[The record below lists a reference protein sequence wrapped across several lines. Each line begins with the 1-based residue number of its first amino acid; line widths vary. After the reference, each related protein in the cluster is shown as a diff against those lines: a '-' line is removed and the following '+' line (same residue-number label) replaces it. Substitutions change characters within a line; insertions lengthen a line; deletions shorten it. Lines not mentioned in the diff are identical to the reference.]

1 MDKREGAL
9 QARAACTKAQAQKTL
24 PAEHCEARKAGP
36 GPRALGKVASE
47 SGDGFGGS
55 GASVPERGEAWA
67 WETWEAG
74 APVRDVWNRPGL
86 ERWQQI
92 QKRVGEGKEGE
103 LTGG

>member
-1 MDKREGAL
+1 MDKREGAP
-9 QARAACTKAQAQKTL
+9 QAGAACTKAQAEKTL
-24 PAEHCEARKAGP
+24 PAEHCAARKAGP
-36 GPRALGKVASE
+36 GPGVLRKAASE
-47 SGDGFGGS
+47 SGGGFGGS
-55 GASVPERGEAWA
+55 GASVPERGKARA